1 MGEIGTEVAVDL
13 ADGDGAGRREARHR
27 RSGCSLPRASL
38 GLGTRGSQ
46 SQPGTGL
53 ELDTEDEATSG
64 VKVERRR
71 LRKQPVG
78 ERAAM
83 GGWSAARPGP
93 RRLCSAAYSLA

>member
-27 RSGCSLPRASL
+27 RSGCSFPRASL
-38 GLGTRGSQ
+38 GLGTRCSQ

-71 LRKQPVG
+71 RRRRKQPVG

-83 GGWSAARPGP
+83 GGWSAARRGG
-93 RRLCSAAYSLA
+93 SAGCSLA